1 MCTPVEFTVTTKD
14 RPLMIID
21 GYCYIQDRRTDDKT
35 YWRCENHKTFNC
47 HYRIHTCNSTITST
61 HVKILKQNGNHTTS
75 CSRDQIKISL
85 RKFREN
91 IVDRTY
97 NTQESTDRV
106 LSHCV
111 SQLSDAARIRLPPLD
126 HVKRTIQKQRKKND
140 LPQIPNDINF
150 LNIPTVLQITKRNDI
165 FLRIDTGPGPDRL
178 LIFSSS
184 EQATILES
192 SIDFFTNGTFEI
204 VPNIFY
210 QLYVIHAVHRE
221 HVIPVAFCLLQRKT
235 TNTYQNMINKILEF
249 APAWN
254 PQNLMIDFEKAVMNV
269 FSTSFPQASLSGC
282 YFHLRQSIHR
292 QLQAQGLQ
300 KQYEDDI
307 DFAHGIH
314 KIAALAF
321 IHPDEVTDA
330 FTQLSTHLGDTFQ
343 SMLDYFEDNYI
354 GRIRA
359 NGSRTRPLFAAEF
372 WNVHERTKNL
382 QMRTN
387 NSAEAWNRRIKCVF
401 QCSHP
406 TLWKFID
413 KLILEEDSHIHTKIC
428 RVNAGEPIAKKK
440 KYQYLDKRLHNLV
453 TNPYQDI
460 INQITALAHNIVL

>member
-1 MCTPVEFTVTTKD
+1 MCTPVEFTITKRG

-21 GYCYIQDRRTDDKT
+21 GYSYVQDRRTDDKT
-35 YWRCENHKTFNC
+35 YWRCENHKTFNW
-47 HYRIHTCNSTITST
+47 HYRIHTCNSTITTT

-75 CSRDQIKISL
+75 CNRDQIKISL

-91 IVDRTY
+91 LVDRTH
-97 NTQESTDRV
+97 NTQESTDTV
-106 LSHCV
+106 LSQCI
-111 SQLSDAARIRLPPLD
+111 SQLSDVAL
-126 HVKRTIQKQRKKND
+126 
-140 LPQIPNDINF
+140 PNDVNF
-150 LNIPTVLQITKRNDI
+150 ANISAVLQTTKRNDI
-165 FLRIDTGPGPDRL
+165 FLRIDTGPGPDRQ
-178 LIFSSS
+178 LIFCNP

-192 SIDFFTNGTFEI
+192 SSDFLTDGTFEI

-221 HVIPVAFCLLQRKT
+221 HVISVAFCLLQRKN
-235 TNTYQNMINKILEF
+235 TNTYQEVINKILEF
-249 APAWN
+249 VPAWN
-254 PQNLMIDFEKAVMNV
+254 PQSLMIDFEKTVMNV

-292 QLQAQGLQ
+292 QLQTQGLQ
-300 KQYEDDI
+300 KQYEDGI
-307 DFAHGIH
+307 DFARGIH

-330 FTQLSTHLGDTFQ
+330 FTQLSIHLGDTFQ

-359 NGSRTRPLFAAEF
+359 NGSRSRPLFNAEF
-372 WNVHERTKNL
+372 WNAHERTKNL
-382 QMRTN
+382 QMRTD

-413 KLILEEDSHIHTKIC
+413 KLILEDDSHIHTKIC
-428 RVNAGEPIAKKK
+428 RVNVDEPIAKKK
-440 KYQYLDKRLHNLV
+440 KYQHLDKRLHNLV
-453 TNPYQDI
+453 LNPHQDI
-460 INQITALAHNIVL
+460 INQITSLAHNIVL

>member
-140 LPQIPNDINF
+140 LPQVPNDVNF

-165 FLRIDTGPGPDRL
+165 FLRIDTEP
-178 LIFSSS
+178 
-184 EQATILES
+184 
-192 SIDFFTNGTFEI
+192 
-204 VPNIFY
+204 
-210 QLYVIHAVHRE
+210 
-221 HVIPVAFCLLQRKT
+221 
-235 TNTYQNMINKILEF
+235 EF